1 VQLVRFVGVV
11 ALAGALVACGKK
23 EAPKAPPPRETE
35 VLQLAP
41 SEVRDTGEYL
51 ATLVSRQSVTITPQ
65 TAGYVRKIL
74 VRPGQKVAA
83 GAPLIELDARQEA
96 AALGSA
102 VAQSR
107 SAAANLELARQT
119 RVRTEALYKEGLVSA
134 QELERARSA
143 AEAAEAA
150 VSNASA
156 QVSERE
162 VQVGYNLLKAPFAGT
177 VGDVLVRLG
186 DYATTQTVAT
196 SIAQAEVLEA
206 SIAVPAERARAI
218 RVDTPVELLDSKGEV
233 IVRTAVYFVAP
244 LADPRTQ
251 LVDVKAVFPNT
262 LGLRPSE
269 LLRARVVYSTRQA
282 LQVPAL
288 AVLRQ
293 SGQAFVLAV
302 QEKDGKTTVAR
313 KPVTLG
319 ALGASAFVVEKG
331 LQQGDRI
338 AVSGLQSLRD
348 GAAIKPKPVPPAPTD
363 AKAEAANE
371 RGGAS
376 SSGGSGMSGN

>member
-1 VQLVRFVGVV
+1 VQLVRLVGVV
-11 ALAGALVACGKK
+11 AMAAVLGACGRK

-35 VLQLAP
+35 VMSLRPA
-41 SEVRDTGEYL
+41 EVRDTGEYL
-51 ATLVSRQSVTITPQ
+51 ATLVSRQSVSILPQ

-74 VRPGQKVAA
+74 VRPGQKVEA
-83 GAPLIELDARQEA
+83 GTPLIELDARQQT

-102 VAQSR
+102 QAQSR

-162 VQVGYNLLKAPFAGT
+162 VQVQYNVLKAPFAGV

-186 DYATTQTVAT
+186 DYATTQTVTT

-218 RVDTPVELLDSKGEV
+218 RVDTPVELLDSRGEV
-233 IVRTAVYFVAP
+233 LVRTRVYFVAP
-244 LADPRTQ
+244 ITDARTQ

-269 LLRARVVYSTRQA
+269 LLRARIVYGVRQA

-288 AVLRQ
+288 AVIRQ

-302 QEKDGKTTVAR
+302 AEKDGKTTVAR
-313 KPVTLG
+313 RPVTLG
-319 ALGASAFVVEKG
+319 TLGASSFVVEKG
-331 LQQGDRI
+331 LQEGDRI
-338 AVSGLQSLRD
+338 AVSSLQSLRD
-348 GAAIKPKPVPPAPTD
+348 GAQIKPKPIDAPAPEVQSHL
-363 AKAEAANE
+363 K
-371 RGGAS
+371 G
-376 SSGGSGMSGN
+376 SGGSGGMPGAAGN